1 MPIIKTIPRI
11 DVDGLK
17 YNFDS
22 DNDLVSQVTT
32 PLPLVWS
39 LVIMGLDHR
48 TIRIGRPTVKHRFE
62 EPGYWAVLS
71 HMLICLSVK
80 YRW

>member
-1 MPIIKTIPRI
+1 MPIIKTIPKI

-22 DNDLVSQVTT
+22 DNDLVSPLVTT
-32 PLPLVWS
+32 AWHCWS
-39 LVIMGLDHR
+39 LVMGLDHR